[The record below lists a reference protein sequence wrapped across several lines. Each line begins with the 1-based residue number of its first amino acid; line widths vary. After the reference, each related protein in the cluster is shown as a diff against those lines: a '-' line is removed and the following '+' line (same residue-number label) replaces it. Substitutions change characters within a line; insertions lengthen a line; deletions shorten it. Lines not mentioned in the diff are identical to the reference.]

1 MATFGRARTSSSG
14 GPAVPSAELHAFP
27 AKVWIGGRSG
37 FCRRIARASATA
49 GRMNLHA
56 LVAAAGR
63 LKRVSGVGLAVLLAG
78 CSASTPEPSTAN
90 AGSAGASA
98 GASAGRG
105 GESGGVSAGA
115 GNPGSAGSAGLG
127 VGGGPPAGAG
137 ASNLGGSGGA
147 LASAGSGGSG
157 GADVPVSGK
166 AYYVSPLGSDT
177 NPGTLSAPFL
187 SIGKARDVVREQNGQ
202 MTEDIHVVLRGG
214 TYRLSSAV
222 SFGPADSG
230 SNG

>member
-63 LKRVSGVGLAVLLAG
+63 LKRVGGVGLAVLLAG

-147 LASAGSGGSG
+147 FASAGRG
-157 GADVPVSGK
+157 GARGAGGPPGGE
-166 AYYVSPLGSDT
+166 AHHPSP
-177 NPGTLSAPFL
+177 PRSATDPRTPTAPL
-187 SIGKARDVVREQNGQ
+187 PR
-202 MTEDIHVVLRGG
+202 
-214 TYRLSSAV
+214 
-222 SFGPADSG
+222 
-230 SNG
+230 